1 MFGPESTGKTT
12 LAIQLADHYK
22 TAWVPEFARD
32 YLQEKWDK
40 SQLICDVNDMLPIA
54 YGQTKFENYSL
65 SIANKYLFCDT
76 NLLVTKVFQRYIT
89 ITVIRY

>member
-40 SQLICDVNDMLPIA
+40 VSLFVMLMICYP
-54 YGQTKFENYSL
+54 
-65 SIANKYLFCDT
+65 
-76 NLLVTKVFQRYIT
+76 LLMAKLN
-89 ITVIRY
+89 

>member
-1 MFGPESTGKTT
+1 
-12 LAIQLADHYK
+12 
-22 TAWVPEFARD
+22 
-32 YLQEKWDK
+32 
-40 SQLICDVNDMLPIA
+40 MLPIA

-65 SIANKYLFCDT
+65 SIANKYFLDT

>member
-1 MFGPESTGKTT
+1 MLDWKSTGKTT

-40 SQLICDVNDMLPIA
+40 SQLICDVNDYHCLWP
-54 YGQTKFENYSL
+54 N
-65 SIANKYLFCDT
+65 
-76 NLLVTKVFQRYIT
+76 
-89 ITVIRY
+89 

>member
-1 MFGPESTGKTT
+1 MLDWKSTGKTT

-40 SQLICDVNDMLPIA
+40 SQLICDVNDYPLLMAKLNLKITACP
-54 YGQTKFENYSL
+54 SL
-65 SIANKYLFCDT
+65 
-76 NLLVTKVFQRYIT
+76 
-89 ITVIRY
+89 